1 MSEARIT
8 ELLEQMTNGSEF
20 FIGDYDDDVDI
31 AGPKQYSIT
40 TGAKSAYLKIKVK
53 YNALATIVLNTGLV
67 IGTGGGAAAGTA
79 ITFSKRDQSYTGAPL
94 TVLRK
99 DYVLG
104 SSGQSAGTAVVT
116 EMQLPIIETIIKV
129 KLKPSTI
136 YGLVITSVADN
147 NFGTVVFELDE
158 D

>member
-8 ELLEQMTNGSEF
+8 EILEKMKNGSQF
-20 FIGDYDDDVDI
+20 FIGDYDDDVAII
-31 AGPKQYSIT
+31 APKQYSIT
-40 TGAKSAYLKIKVK
+40 SGAKSADLTIKVK

-67 IGTGGGAAAGTA
+67 IGTGGSASAGTA
-79 ITFSKRDQSYTGAPL
+79 ITFSKRDQAYTGAPL

-99 DYVLG
+99 DYILG
-104 SSGQSAGTAVVT
+104 SSGQSAGTAICT

-136 YGLVITSVADN
+136 YGLVITSVANN

-158 D
+158 N

>member
-1 MSEARIT
+1 MSEPRIT
-8 ELLEQMTNGSEF
+8 ELLEKEIYGSTYF
-20 FIGDYDDDVDI
+20 VGDYDDDVDI
-31 AGPKQYSIT
+31 ASPKQYSIT
-40 TGAKSAYLKIKVK
+40 SGAKSVYLTIKVK

-79 ITFSKRDQSYTGAPL
+79 ITFSKRDQANTGTPL

-104 SSGQSAGTAVVT
+104 SSGQSAGTAIVT
-116 EMQLPIIETIIKV
+116 EMQLPIIETVIKV
-129 KLKPSTI
+129 KLKAATI

-147 NFGTVVFELDE
+147 NFGTVVFEIDE